1 MTRVILLPGL
11 ASDAALWRHQVPA
24 LAAAG
29 HTVHVSDAHARAD
42 TLSGMAHELLAD
54 HAGPLVLVGTSM
66 GGILA
71 LEVFR
76 QAPERVAAL
85 ALLGSNARPDTPQM
99 IQLRTAAV
107 LEFEQG
113 RVDEI
118 LRANVPF
125 ALYPSRQGDMV
136 LVSDYFEMIR
146 RAGAVQLIRQN
157 RAIMARPDSRPLLP
171 RVRCPVL
178 LVCGDADALTP
189 PDCSREIAAA
199 VPQAQL
205 HLLPACGHLLTW
217 ECPAEVNALLLGW
230 LAALGSLEGL
240 DASAGPTGP
249 IAQEAPAGPPPG

>member
-24 LAAAG
+24 LTAAG
-29 HTVHVSDAHARAD
+29 HTVHISDAHARAD
-42 TLSGMAHELLAD
+42 SLSAMARAVLAE

-76 QAPERVAAL
+76 KAPQRVAAL
-85 ALLGSNARPDTPQM
+85 ALLGSSARPDTPTM
-99 IQLRTAAV
+99 IELRSAAV

-113 RVDEI
+113 RMDEV

-125 ALYPSRQGDMV
+125 AFHPRRQADAA
-136 LVSDYFEMIR
+136 LVGDYFEMVR
-146 RAGAVQLIRQN
+146 RAGAAQLIQQN
-157 RAIMARPDSRPLLP
+157 RAIMARPDSRPLLR

-189 PDCSREIAAA
+189 PESSQEIAAA
-199 VPQAQL
+199 VPQSEL
-205 HLLPACGHLLTW
+205 HLLPQCGHLLTW
-217 ECPAEVNALLLGW
+217 ERPDEVNAVLLNW
-230 LAALGSLEGL
+230 LAGLER
-240 DASAGPTGP
+240 P
-249 IAQEAPAGPPPG
+249 APG